1 MSFNYYLSLPIMA
14 LLMVIQSTILP
25 RFPIFVMVPQ
35 LELLA
40 ALAWGLLRGP
50 NEGVVWAFVGGVLFD
65 LFSTGPM
72 GATPLA
78 LMAAVLIVSFVQANL
93 PPNRLLWPIFL
104 GGLGTLVYLL
114 LYSGLARLLGKNPA
128 GISNLS
134 SIILLHALFMLP
146 IYWPLVALNNIL
158 NPRRV
163 EM

>member
-14 LLMVIQSTILP
+14 LLMVIQSAILP

-78 LMAAVLIVSFVQANL
+78 LMIAVLAVSFVQANL
-93 PPNRLLWPIFL
+93 PPNRFLWPIFL
-104 GGLGTLVYLL
+104 GGLGALIYLLVY
-114 LYSGLARLLGKNPA
+114 YGVARLSGKSPA
-128 GISNLS
+128 GFTNLV
-134 SIILLHALFMLP
+134 SIILLHAVFMIP
-146 IYWPLVALNNIL
+146 IYWALAAFSNIL
-158 NPRRV
+158 NPRRI